1 MRQIAVKKEDFVVLI
16 FNRFGL
22 RIRSCVAI
30 AGCVLASAAS
40 FAQYPNKPIKII
52 VPFTAGGTT
61 DILARAVGAEIQ
73 KALGQAVVIEN
84 RAGAGGNIGADAV
97 AKAAPDGYTLLMG
110 TVGTH
115 GINVTLYPKMP
126 YDAVK
131 DFAPVSLVASVPN
144 VLVAAPSFTPAN
156 VKELIDAA
164 KKEPNKLT
172 FASSGSGT
180 SIHLSGELFKMLT
193 STQLTH
199 VPYKGSAAAIPD
211 VMSGQ
216 VNIMFD
222 NAPTVIP
229 QIRAGKLKAMAVT
242 SSVRSP
248 ALPTVPTMIEAGVAG
263 FEASSWFGVL
273 APTGTPKDIVDKLSQ
288 TISKSLQTAEMKERL
303 ANQGADA
310 IGSTPEQFAVHIKS
324 EIDKWAKVVK
334 ASGAKVE

>member
-1 MRQIAVKKEDFVVLI
+1 MFTKAFLRASSRALAVATGIIV
-16 FNRFGL
+16 
-22 RIRSCVAI
+22 
-30 AGCVLASAAS
+30 AAS
-40 FAQYPNKPIKII
+40 FVASNALAQYPNKPIKIV

-61 DILARAVGAEIQ
+61 DILARAVGGELQ
-73 KALGQAVVIEN
+73 KAFGQPVVIEN

-97 AKAAPDGYTLLMG
+97 AKSAPDGYTLLMG

-131 DFAPVSLVASVPN
+131 DFAPVSLVAGVPN
-144 VLVAAPSFTPAN
+144 VLVAAPSFAPNN

-180 SIHLSGELFKMLT
+180 SIHLSAELFKMMT
-193 STQLTH
+193 GTQMTH
-199 VPYKGSAAAIPD
+199 VPYKGSAAALPD

-222 NAPTVIP
+222 NAPTVVP
-229 QIRAGKLKAMAVT
+229 HIRGGKLKAMAVT
-242 SSVRSP
+242 SAARSP
-248 ALPTVPTMIEAGVAG
+248 ALPNVPTVAETGLTG

-273 APTGTPKDIVDKLSQ
+273 APAGTPKDIVDRLSREIAKALA
-288 TISKSLQTAEMKERL
+288 TPEMKERL
-303 ANQGADA
+303 LNLGADPV
-310 IGSTPEQFAVHIKS
+310 GSTPEQFTAHIKS
-324 EIDKWAKVVK
+324 EIDKWAKVVR